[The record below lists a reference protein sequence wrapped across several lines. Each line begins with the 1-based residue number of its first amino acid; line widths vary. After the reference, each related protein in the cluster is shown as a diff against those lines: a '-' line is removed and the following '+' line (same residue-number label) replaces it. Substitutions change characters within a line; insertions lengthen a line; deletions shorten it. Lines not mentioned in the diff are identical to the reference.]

1 MPDMESSREECI
13 SVGDELV
20 TRDGSAWA
28 DHGRA
33 VTSRLNL
40 LMDSIVAQLVQDK
53 ESSNWYLFFVS
64 CCRYSV

>member
-1 MPDMESSREECI
+1 MVSRQED
-13 SVGDELV
+13 SFPVGIELV
-20 TRDGSAWA
+20 SPDGSAWA
-28 DHGRA
+28 DHCRA
-33 VTSRLNL
+33 VTSHLNL